1 MARISTID
9 RLLLLLTAIL
19 SAYQVVAGVEGLE
32 PFTIVCYT
40 VAFGVLLIAALL
52 LLILGFD
59 ILESP
64 LVVIVS
70 TIIPLSLSLGL
81 VSQFLSDYRVV
92 YLVFTVVGFAAVV
105 ITRFLAPG
113 RIAVFILAI
122 VHGVAGLIIF
132 ILPIV
137 LSLQGETPVGFLLV
151 SLGGALIGLGGLLLA
166 FLKTGKPILP
176 HETILRVL
184 PGLLF
189 LMTLSFVTG
198 FALL

>member
-1 MARISTID
+1 VGRISTVD
-9 RLLLLLTAIL
+9 RLLLLLTTIVA
-19 SAYQVVAGVEGLE
+19 AYQVVSGIEGLDT
-32 PFTIVCYT
+32 FTIVCYT
-40 VAFGVLLIAALL
+40 VAFGVLLIASLL
-52 LLILGFD
+52 LLILGFE

-81 VSQFLSDYRVV
+81 VSQFLADYAAA
-92 YLVFTVVGFAAVV
+92 YLIFALVGLFAVV
-105 ITRFLAPG
+105 VTRFYSPG
-113 RIAVFILAI
+113 RIAVLLLAI

-132 ILPIV
+132 IMPIV
-137 LSLQGETPVGFLLV
+137 LTIQGETTAGFLFV
-151 SLGGALIGLGGLLLA
+151 SLGGALIGLGGMLLA

-176 HETILRVL
+176 QETILRIL

>member
-1 MARISTID
+1 VERISTFD

-19 SAYQVVAGVEGLE
+19 AAFQVVKGVEGLE
-32 PFTIVCYT
+32 PFTIFCYT
-40 VAFGVLLIAALL
+40 VAFGVLLVAVLL
-52 LLILGFD
+52 LLILGFE

-81 VSQFLSDYRVV
+81 VSQFLSDYRVG
-92 YLVFTVVGFAAVV
+92 YLVFTLLGFVAVV
-105 ITRFLAPG
+105 ITRFFSP
-113 RIAVFILAI
+113 RRFAVIVLAI
-122 VHGVAGLIIF
+122 VHGTAGLIIF

-137 LSLQGETPVGFLLV
+137 LSVQGKTPAGFLLV
-151 SLGGALIGLGGLLLA
+151 SLGGALIGLGGMLLA
-166 FLKTGKPILP
+166 FLKSGKPILP
-176 HETILRVL
+176 QETILRVL

-189 LMTLSFVTG
+189 LMTLSFVVG

>member
-1 MARISTID
+1 MGRISTFD
-9 RLLLLLTAIL
+9 RLLLLLTAITA
-19 SAYQVVAGVEGLE
+19 AYQVVKGVEGLDT
-32 PFTIVCYT
+32 FTIACYT

-52 LLILGFD
+52 LLILGFE

-81 VSQFLSDYRVV
+81 VSQFLSDYTAV
-92 YLVFTVVGFAAVV
+92 YLVFTVLGFAAVV
-105 ITRFLAPG
+105 ITRFFTPG
-113 RIAVFILAI
+113 RIAVIVLAI

-137 LSLQGETPVGFLLV
+137 LGLQGETSIGFLLV
-151 SLGGALIGLGGLLLA
+151 SLGGALIGLGGMLLA

-176 HETILRVL
+176 QETILRVL

-189 LMTLSFVTG
+189 LMTLSFVAG
-198 FALL
+198 FAFL